1 VVVRAEQL
9 AEILGCP
16 SARAAR
22 RLASQ
27 PGFPPAV
34 ELSPG
39 RIGWVLADVE
49 EWVESRKRRLP
60 VSIDDVVIDE
70 SLLVVGARG
79 VRRGPRKAAA

>member
-1 VVVRAEQL
+1 MVIRAEQL
-9 AEILGCP
+9 AEFLGCP

-27 PGFPPAV
+27 PGFPAAV

-39 RIGWVLADVE
+39 RIGWVQADVE
-49 EWVESRKRRLP
+49 EWVESRKRHLP
-60 VSIDDVVIDE
+60 VSIDDVLVDE
-70 SLLVVGARG
+70 ALLAVGSRG